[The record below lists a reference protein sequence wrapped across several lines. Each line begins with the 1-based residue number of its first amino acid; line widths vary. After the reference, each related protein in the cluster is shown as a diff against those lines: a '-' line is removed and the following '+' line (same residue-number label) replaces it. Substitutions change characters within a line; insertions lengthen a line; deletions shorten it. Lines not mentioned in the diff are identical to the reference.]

1 MMRSTTVA
9 RTLVLSVIVCVAG
22 VLPAAAQ
29 KTPAEVL
36 QDYAAGAPLKAL
48 ATSNNG
54 PMGFATGRSATTID
68 QARNLALGNCAA
80 AGGLNCRVTQS
91 RAR

>member
-1 MMRSTTVA
+1 MTVA
-9 RTLVLSVIVCVAG
+9 RSLVLSVVLCATG
-22 VLPAAAQ
+22 VPPATAQ

-36 QDYAAGAPLKAL
+36 QDYAVGAPPKAL
-48 ATSNNG
+48 AIASNG

-80 AGGLNCRVTQS
+80 AGGLNRKVTKS